1 MKSKKKETK
10 SKGILKKL
18 ASNKGVY
25 ITLCAVFAVAGFS
38 MYSNHLRT
46 NMSKRLSD
54 FDADSWQEAVSES
67 EAQVID
73 IDALT
78 DEGNPSAGNQDSAGK
93 ITGFETPPAVV
104 ETSAPPAQKTET
116 PKFSME
122 LPCAGTIIADC
133 SIEDLVYC
141 ASMNDWRTHNG
152 LDIAGKI
159 GEQVKA
165 AESGVVSQVYKD
177 DLLGV
182 VVVVDHENDI
192 SSVYANLQNEDFITV
207 GTEVQK
213 GDIIGGI
220 GECGALEAN
229 LEPHLHFEV
238 LSNDEYKNPMDFLNK

>member
-1 MKSKKKETK
+1 MNTVLIGALGMALLLVLIALRFHIGAAMAFIGVI
-10 SKGILKKL
+10 GITMMSGFDVAL
-18 ASNKGVY
+18 S
-25 ITLCAVFAVAGFS
+25 VAGSAPFANLNS
-38 MYSNHLRT
+38 STLAVIPMFTLMGTSNQE
-46 NMSKRLSD
+46 S
-54 FDADSWQEAVSES
+54 AD
-67 EAQVID
+67 
-73 IDALT
+73 
-78 DEGNPSAGNQDSAGK
+78 K
-93 ITGFETPPAVV
+93 ITAFETPPAVV
-104 ETSAPPAQKTET
+104 ETSAPPAQRTET

-141 ASMNDWRTHNG
+141 SSMNDWRTHNG

-182 VVVVDHENDI
+182 VVVVDHGNEL
-192 SSVYANLQNEDFITV
+192 SSLYANLQNEDFITV